1 MSLINISL
9 DLTKIDKSRI
19 REGKNGQKY
28 ISLVVAS
35 NQQPDQ
41 YGNTHSVYHSQTE
54 DERKSQA
61 KRIFCGNGKE
71 YTFNK
76 QQPPQQQY
84 NQAPPQQKYQQQ
96 YQAPQT
102 NNDDLPF

>member
-19 REGKNGQKY
+19 KEGKNGQKY

-41 YGNTHSVYHSQTE
+41 YGNTHSVYHNQTE
-54 DERKSQA
+54 EERKSQA

-71 YTFNK
+71 YVFNK
-76 QQPPQQQY
+76 QQPTQQY
-84 NQAPPQQKYQQQ
+84 NQAPQQQQ
-96 YQAPQT
+96 YQAPQ
-102 NNDDLPF
+102 NYDDSLPF